1 MCMLLFSQAGASQFT
16 HSLSFGGSQSQRS
29 GVGKGG
35 EVMATQQA
43 RNKLFFFRAATL
55 REVQTPWQACAIFIR
70 IVGVSACLV
79 EEVGVCRDIHFI
91 FVGIFSLFSSLSYV
105 ICMKTALYV
114 I

>member
-1 MCMLLFSQAGASQFT
+1 
-16 HSLSFGGSQSQRS
+16 
-29 GVGKGG
+29 
-35 EVMATQQA
+35 MAT
-43 RNKLFFFRAATL
+43 
-55 REVQTPWQACAIFIR
+55 WQACAIFIR